1 MVLYC
6 QKREAAEPPPPPP
19 GLPSP
24 PPPPP
29 CYKGSITIYNP
40 SRAPWADFTVRAGS
54 YTLDPDVA
62 GSSDYVDLDFCLAEN
77 CLNFVV
83 SKEVRVTTFLTVAS
97 SHRPSHP
104 APRPHPLALRR
115 LAHPHAPVS
124 THCACTAR
132 MLLISCAAW
141 PCRRPQA

>member
-6 QKREAAEPPPPPP
+6 QKREAAEPPPSPP
-19 GLPSP
+19 GLPSS

-40 SRAPWADFTVRAGS
+40 SRAAWNSFTVQAGE

-83 SKEVRVTTFLTVAS
+83 SKEVRVATFLTVATA
-97 SHRPSHP
+97 P
-104 APRPHPLALRR
+104 ATLPHAHILSRCAGWPTQMRPRPLTAHAL
-115 LAHPHAPVS
+115 PV
-124 THCACTAR
+124 CC
-132 MLLISCAAW
+132 
-141 PCRRPQA
+141 